1 MRGTS
6 DQQIESL
13 VALTP
18 EDLVPHGHPI
28 RRIKPLADRVL
39 QELSPTFSRM
49 YAKGGRPSV
58 PPEHLLK
65 ASLLIALYSV
75 RSERQFCERLTYDML
90 FRWFLDLNIRG
101 GSFDQST
108 FAKNRTRLLAHEVT
122 GRFFGAVVSEARRQH
137 LLSEEHFSV
146 DGTLLEAWASI
157 KSVRPRDEERDPP
170 GAGGRNPW
178 KDFRGERRSN
188 ATHVST
194 TDPEALL
201 ARKGEGQAAKLS
213 FAGHVLMEN
222 RNGLVVDVALSQA
235 TGTAE
240 TEAALTMLERVP
252 TARRDHGG
260 GRQGVRHAGVR
271 DDLPLVPDHASRGHE
286 ARSLGPGP
294 ADEPSRGVRGESAS
308 AEAGRGGVRLAEDR
322 RGREEA
328 ALLRGGPQRPL
339 GGDGPG
345 GVQPRA
351 HGQAHAPA
359 IISGGGPCL
368 LRMKHPNRRRRRPD
382 QGPPGAPL
390 TPNRRPT
397 DASMPAPARS
407 LYPKPAFFISLLS
420 AERVFPRYSSM

>member
-18 EDLVPHGHPI
+18 EDLVPQEHPI
-28 RRIKPLADRVL
+28 RRIKPLAERVL
-39 QELSPTFSRM
+39 QELSPIFSRM

-108 FAKNRTRLLAHEVT
+108 FAKNRSRLLSHEVT
-122 GRFFGAVVSEARRQH
+122 GRFFGAVVSEARRQR

-146 DGTLLEAWASI
+146 DGTLLEAWASL
-157 KSVRPRDEERDPP
+157 KSIRPRDEERDPP
-170 GAGGRNPW
+170 AGAGGRNPW

-222 RNGLVVDVALSQA
+222 RNGLVVDVVLSQA

-252 TARRDHGG
+252 TARRITVGADKGYDTGEFVTTCRSFRITPHVAMKQ
-260 GRQGVRHAGVR
+260 RHSALDRRTSRHAGYAASQRVR
-271 DDLPLVPDHASRGHE
+271 
-286 ARSLGPGP
+286 
-294 ADEPSRGVRGESAS
+294 
-308 AEAGRGGVRLAEDR
+308 EAG
-322 RGREEA
+322 
-328 ALLRGGPQRPL
+328 
-339 GGDGPG
+339 
-345 GVQPRA
+345 
-351 HGQAHAPA
+351 
-359 IISGGGPCL
+359 
-368 LRMKHPNRRRRRPD
+368 
-382 QGPPGAPL
+382 
-390 TPNRRPT
+390 
-397 DASMPAPARS
+397 
-407 LYPKPAFFISLLS
+407 
-420 AERVFPRYSSM
+420 

>member
-6 DQQIESL
+6 DKQIESL

-18 EDLVPHGHPI
+18 EDLVPQEHPI
-28 RRIKPLADRVL
+28 RRTKPLADWVL

-65 ASLLIALYSV
+65 ASLLIALSSV

-122 GRFFGAVVSEARRQH
+122 GRFFGAVVSEARWQG

-146 DGTLLEAWASI
+146 DGTLLEAWASR
-157 KSVRPRDEERDPP
+157 KSVRPRDEEGDPP
-170 GAGGRNPW
+170 TGAGGRNPW

-201 ARKGEGQAAKLS
+201 ARKGQGQAAKLS

-222 RNGLVVDVALSQA
+222 RNGLVVDVVLSQA

-240 TEAALTMLERVP
+240 TGP
-252 TARRDHGG
+252 HGTADHGR
-260 GRQGVRHAGVR
+260 GRQGVRHERVR
-271 DDLPLVPDHASRGHE
+271 DHLPLVPDHASRGHE
-286 ARSLGPGP
+286 ATTLSPGP
-294 ADEPSRGVRGESAS
+294 ADEPSRGVRGESAG
-308 AEAGRGGVRLAEDR
+308 AQAG
-322 RGREEA
+322 
-328 ALLRGGPQRPL
+328 
-339 GGDGPG
+339 
-345 GVQPRA
+345 
-351 HGQAHAPA
+351 
-359 IISGGGPCL
+359 
-368 LRMKHPNRRRRRPD
+368 
-382 QGPPGAPL
+382 
-390 TPNRRPT
+390 
-397 DASMPAPARS
+397 
-407 LYPKPAFFISLLS
+407 
-420 AERVFPRYSSM
+420 

>member
-6 DQQIESL
+6 DQQIQSL
-13 VALTP
+13 VALSP
-18 EDLVPHGHPI
+18 EDLVPEGHPI

-49 YAKGGRPSV
+49 YAKGGWPSV

-108 FAKNRTRLLAHEVT
+108 FAKNRSRLLAHEVT
-122 GRFFGAVVSEARRQH
+122 GRFFGAVVSEARRQR

-146 DGTLLEAWASI
+146 DGTLLEAWASL
-157 KSVRPRDEERDPP
+157 KSIRPRDEKGVPP
-170 GAGGRNPW
+170 AGAGGRDPW
-178 KDFRGERRSN
+178 KEFRGERRSN

-201 ARKGEGQAAKLS
+201 ARKGGQAAKLS

-222 RNGLVVDVALSQA
+222 RNGLVVDVVLSQA

-252 TARRDHGG
+252 TARRITVGADKGYDTGEFVTTCRSFQITPHVAMRQRHSALDRRTSHHTGYAVSQQVRKGVEEVFGWLKTVGG
-260 GRQGVRHAGVR
+260 GRKLRYCGVARNGLWAEMALAAYNLVR
-271 DDLPLVPDHASRGHE
+271 MAKLMPP
-286 ARSLGPGP
+286 P
-294 ADEPSRGVRGESAS
+294 PSS
-308 AEAGRGGVRLAEDR
+308 
-322 RGREEA
+322 
-328 ALLRGGPQRPL
+328 
-339 GGDGPG
+339 
-345 GVQPRA
+345 
-351 HGQAHAPA
+351 
-359 IISGGGPCL
+359 
-368 LRMKHPNRRRRRPD
+368 
-382 QGPPGAPL
+382 PGAV
-390 TPNRRPT
+390 
-397 DASMPAPARS
+397 PAG
-407 LYPKPAFFISLLS
+407 
-420 AERVFPRYSSM
+420 